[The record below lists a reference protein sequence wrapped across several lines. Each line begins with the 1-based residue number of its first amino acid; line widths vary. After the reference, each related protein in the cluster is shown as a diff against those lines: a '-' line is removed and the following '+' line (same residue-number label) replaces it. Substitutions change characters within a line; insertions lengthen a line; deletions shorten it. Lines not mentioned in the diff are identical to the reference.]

1 MAKCT
6 CNIAGAFPGLG
17 GQGIISA
24 NLKSNTQIIITS
36 DKQIL
41 IGPTVG
47 QLSITGYGD
56 GKYSC
61 PGRAG
66 VSYEWMQRYDCMND
80 TLHMIPRGGDRSYI
94 EGDVGSISIVGLVSY
109 TGFSASVGGGPHS
122 VYLSSSHE
130 DGYGFSYNGPPIAVT
145 GRNTSAG
152 IVGNLIDGE
161 VYLTNFTWE
170 QQPPN
175 LPTASYSFLVVGKG

>member
-1 MAKCT
+1 MAGCT
-6 CNIAGAFPGLG
+6 CNVVGMFPYLG
-17 GQGIISA
+17 GRGIISA

-36 DKQIL
+36 DNQIL

-47 QLSITGYGD
+47 QLSITGYGS

-66 VSYEWMQRYDCMND
+66 VSYEWMQRYDCMNE
-80 TLHMIPRGGDRSYI
+80 TIHMIPRGGDRSYI
-94 EGDVGSISIVGLVSY
+94 EGDVGNISITGLVSY
-109 TGFSASVGGGPHS
+109 TGFSASAGGGPHS

-130 DGYGFSYNGPPIAVT
+130 DGYGLSYTGSPIDVT

-152 IVGNLIDGE
+152 VVGNLIDGE
-161 VYLTNFTWE
+161 AYLTNFTWE

-175 LPTASYSFLVVGKG
+175 LPIASYSFLVVGKD